1 MASHD
6 KRVVETGGGVCGGCS
21 RAYPPREPAG
31 QAAGK
36 RDTLMLENELLSSM
50 RLSCG
55 NQHIISS
62 NGPQGRRVNFCPP
75 CFEA

>member
-6 KRVVETGGGVCGGCS
+6 KRVVETGGGVCGGFS
-21 RAYPPREPAG
+21 RAYPRRESAG

-36 RDTLMLENELLSSM
+36 RDTLMLENESLSSM
-50 RLSCG
+50 PLFCG

-62 NGPQGRRVNFCPP
+62 NGPQGSRAKFCPP
-75 CFEA
+75 CAEA